1 MSVAITIKD
10 LQGRPLYTTEIPL
23 NRDDR
28 SRSPVRDDN
37 QLRVHH
43 DNAFPPRA
51 MEQPSDPDS
60 LVIGVG
66 RPGRV
71 EYHFTIKKNA
81 PLRRL
86 VNMYAGFEHRDVKLF
101 ELHWQG
107 ECIGVGNDPV
117 VFRRMVLIILQ
128 YGITH
133 GTELTIVAS
142 AFMYSGNLLR
152 E

>member
-28 SRSPVRDDN
+28 SRSPAREDN
-37 QLRVHH
+37 QLRVHRG
-43 DNAFPPRA
+43 NTFPPRA
-51 MEQPSDPDS
+51 MEQSSGPDS
-60 LVIGVG
+60 LTIEVG

-107 ECIGVGNDPV
+107 DCIGWGDDDTAEKW
-117 VFRRMVLIILQ
+117 RYLGRVLLCF
-128 YGITH
+128 G
-133 GTELTIVAS
+133 E
-142 AFMYSGNLLR
+142 
-152 E
+152 

>member
-1 MSVAITIKD
+1 LFLFTTTITAVISVAITIKD
-10 LQGRPLYTTEIPL
+10 LQGRPLYTTGIPL

-28 SRSPVRDDN
+28 SRSPARDDN
-37 QLRVHH
+37 QLRVHR

-60 LVIGVG
+60 LTIGVG

-86 VNMYAGFEHRDVKLF
+86 VNMYTGFEHRDVKLF

-107 ECIGVGNDPV
+107 ECIGVGDDDTAEKVRYLGRVLLSFGN
-117 VFRRMVLIILQ
+117 MMLII
-128 YGITH
+128 
-133 GTELTIVAS
+133 
-142 AFMYSGNLLR
+142 
-152 E
+152 

>member
-1 MSVAITIKD
+1 MSVAITIED

-23 NRDDR
+23 DRDDH
-28 SRSPVRDDN
+28 SRSPARDDY
-37 QLRVHH
+37 QLRVHRDH
-43 DNAFPPRA
+43 ASPPRA
-51 MEQPSDPDS
+51 MEQLSDPDS
-60 LVIGVG
+60 LIIGVG

-107 ECIGVGNDPV
+107 DCIGWGDNDTARKV
-117 VFRRMVLIILQ
+117 TYLGRVLSSF
-128 YGITH
+128 GK
-133 GTELTIVAS
+133 
-142 AFMYSGNLLR
+142 
-152 E
+152 